1 MNYQDDARFNKHKKY
16 NYVYSVQYLMTK
28 FYMHGSSCAL
38 AMVIRPYLKKIFLRE
53 GGGGSSLQKDELKR
67 VAYRENMSP
76 CTIQNPNVNS
86 ARVTSASQV
95 SAGAV

>member
-1 MNYQDDARFNKHKKY
+1 
-16 NYVYSVQYLMTK
+16 MTK

-53 GGGGSSLQKDELKR
+53 GGGGGSSLQKYELKR